1 MNLINL
7 KNKKVLITGGT
18 AGIGLSILESFYKLE
33 ADIFTIGT
41 NVENLKNIQSSFPK
55 IKTSNFNLENHQKIE
70 ELVKE
75 VKEKLGGLDIVIN
88 NAGITKDNLAIR
100 MSDEEWNKVINI
112 NLTAVFLICKYS
124 IKAMMKQDAGSIINI
139 SSIVGHTGN
148 FGQANYSSAKAGIVA
163 MSKSLAKEYAKKNIR
178 INCIS
183 PGFIDTKMTKNIN
196 EEFKKKL
203 IENIPMGF
211 CECCEWRFNID
222 ARRNCKR
229 RCVDYGRWLLSQ
241 RAIQAAADEMAA
253 RLGHVVHFQLSQLP
267 ARDHV
272 SWSGFYTR

>member
-7 KNKKVLITGGT
+7 KNKKVFITGG
-18 AGIGLSILESFYKLE
+18 ASGIGLSILENFYKLD

-41 NVENLKNIQSSFPK
+41 NVENLKTIQNNFPK
-55 IKTSNFNLENHQKIE
+55 IKTSNFNLENLQKIE

-75 VKEKLGGLDIVIN
+75 AKEKLGGLDIVIN

-124 IKAMMKQDAGSIINI
+124 IKVMMKQDSGSIINI

-148 FGQANYSSAKAGIVA
+148 FGQANYSSAKAGIIA

-178 INCIS
+178 VNCIS
-183 PGFIDTKMTKNIN
+183 PGFIDTKMTKSIN

-203 IENIPMGF
+203 IENIPMGKLG
-211 CECCEWRFNID
+211 NGNDI
-222 ARRNCKR
+222 ANCAIFLAS
-229 RCVDYGRWLLSQ
+229 DLSSY
-241 RAIQAAADEMAA
+241 ITGETI
-253 RLGHVVHFQLSQLP
+253 HVNGGMYMS
-267 ARDHV
+267 
-272 SWSGFYTR
+272 

>member
-7 KNKKVLITGGT
+7 KNKKVFITGGT
-18 AGIGLSILESFYKLE
+18 AGIGLSILESLYKLE

-41 NVENLKNIQSSFPK
+41 NVENLMAIQSNFPK
-55 IKTSNFNLENHQKIE
+55 IKTSNFNLENHQKIK

-75 VKEKLGGLDIVIN
+75 VKEKLGGLDVVIN

-100 MSDEEWNKVINI
+100 MSDEEWNQVINI

-124 IKAMMKQDAGSIINI
+124 IKVMMKQDAGSIINI

-203 IENIPMGF
+203 IENIPMGKLGTG
-211 CECCEWRFNID
+211 NDI
-222 ARRNCKR
+222 ANCALFLAS
-229 RCVDYGRWLLSQ
+229 DLSSY
-241 RAIQAAADEMAA
+241 ITGETIHVNGGMYMA
-253 RLGHVVHFQLSQLP
+253 
-267 ARDHV
+267 
-272 SWSGFYTR
+272 

>member
-7 KNKKVLITGGT
+7 KNKKVFITGGT

-41 NVENLKNIQSSFPK
+41 NVENLKIIENNFPK
-55 IKTSNFNLENHQKIE
+55 IKTANFNLENHQKIE

-75 VKEKLGGLDIVIN
+75 AKNKLGGLDIVIN

-183 PGFIDTKMTKNIN
+183 PGFIDTKMTKSIN

-203 IENIPMGF
+203 IENIPMGKLGTG
-211 CECCEWRFNID
+211 NDI
-222 ARRNCKR
+222 ANCALFLAS
-229 RCVDYGRWLLSQ
+229 DLSSY
-241 RAIQAAADEMAA
+241 ITGETIHVNGGMYMA
-253 RLGHVVHFQLSQLP
+253 
-267 ARDHV
+267 
-272 SWSGFYTR
+272 

>member
-7 KNKKVLITGGT
+7 KNKKIFITGGT

-41 NVENLKNIQSSFPK
+41 NVENLKTIQSNFPK
-55 IKTSNFNLENHQKIE
+55 IKTVNFNLENHQKIE

-75 VKEKLGGLDIVIN
+75 AKDKLGGLDIVIN

-203 IENIPMGF
+203 IENIPMGKLGTG
-211 CECCEWRFNID
+211 NDI
-222 ARRNCKR
+222 ANCALFLAS
-229 RCVDYGRWLLSQ
+229 DLSSY
-241 RAIQAAADEMAA
+241 ITGETIHVNGGMYMA
-253 RLGHVVHFQLSQLP
+253 
-267 ARDHV
+267 
-272 SWSGFYTR
+272 

>member
-7 KNKKVLITGGT
+7 KNKKVFITGGT
-18 AGIGLSILESFYKLE
+18 SGIGLSILENFYKLE

-41 NVENLKNIQSSFPK
+41 NVENLKTIQNNFPK

-75 VKEKLGGLDIVIN
+75 AKEKLGGLDIVIN

-100 MSDEEWNKVINI
+100 MSDEEWNKVIII

-124 IKAMMKQDAGSIINI
+124 IKVMMKQDSGSIINI

-148 FGQANYSSAKAGIVA
+148 FGQANYSSAKAGIIA

-178 INCIS
+178 VNCIS

-203 IENIPMGF
+203 IENIPMGKLG
-211 CECCEWRFNID
+211 NGNDI
-222 ARRNCKR
+222 ANCAIFLAS
-229 RCVDYGRWLLSQ
+229 DLSSY
-241 RAIQAAADEMAA
+241 ITGETIHVNGGMYMA
-253 RLGHVVHFQLSQLP
+253 
-267 ARDHV
+267 
-272 SWSGFYTR
+272 

>member
-7 KNKKVLITGGT
+7 KNKKVFITGGT

-41 NVENLKNIQSSFPK
+41 NVENLKTIENNFPK
-55 IKTSNFNLENHQKIE
+55 IKTANFNLENHQNIE

-75 VKEKLGGLDIVIN
+75 AKDKLGGLDIVIN

-203 IENIPMGF
+203 IENIPMGKLGTG
-211 CECCEWRFNID
+211 NDI
-222 ARRNCKR
+222 ANCALFLAS
-229 RCVDYGRWLLSQ
+229 DLSSY
-241 RAIQAAADEMAA
+241 ITGETIHVNGGMYMA
-253 RLGHVVHFQLSQLP
+253 
-267 ARDHV
+267 
-272 SWSGFYTR
+272 

>member
-7 KNKKVLITGGT
+7 KNKKVFITGGT
-18 AGIGLSILESFYKLE
+18 SGIGLSILESLYKLE

-41 NVENLKNIQSSFPK
+41 NVENLTAVQSNFPK

-75 VKEKLGGLDIVIN
+75 AKEKLGGLDIVIN

-124 IKAMMKQDAGSIINI
+124 IKVMMKQDAGSIINI

-148 FGQANYSSAKAGIVA
+148 FGQSNYSSAKAGIVA

-203 IENIPMGF
+203 IENIPMGKLGTG
-211 CECCEWRFNID
+211 NDI
-222 ARRNCKR
+222 ANCALFLAS
-229 RCVDYGRWLLSQ
+229 DLSSY
-241 RAIQAAADEMAA
+241 ITGETI
-253 RLGHVVHFQLSQLP
+253 HVNGGMYMS
-267 ARDHV
+267 
-272 SWSGFYTR
+272 

>member
-7 KNKKVLITGGT
+7 KNKKVFITGGT

-41 NVENLKNIQSSFPK
+41 NVENLKNIQSNFPK
-55 IKTSNFNLENHQKIE
+55 IKTANFNLENHQKIE

-75 VKEKLGGLDIVIN
+75 AKDKLGGLDIVIN

-196 EEFKKKL
+196 EDFKKKL
-203 IENIPMGF
+203 IENIPMGKLGTG
-211 CECCEWRFNID
+211 NDI
-222 ARRNCKR
+222 ANCALFLAS
-229 RCVDYGRWLLSQ
+229 DLSSY
-241 RAIQAAADEMAA
+241 ITGETIHVNGGMYMA
-253 RLGHVVHFQLSQLP
+253 
-267 ARDHV
+267 
-272 SWSGFYTR
+272 

>member
-1 MNLINL
+1 MNFINL

-41 NVENLKNIQSSFPK
+41 NVENLKDIQSSFPK

-112 NLTAVFLICKYS
+112 NLTAVFLICKYRNK
-124 IKAMMKQDAGSIINI
+124 IYPHNFLQLLHAYQNNHNTQLV
-139 SSIVGHTGN
+139 SSLQMI
-148 FGQANYSSAKAGIVA
+148 
-163 MSKSLAKEYAKKNIR
+163 SLACTIHGLCNL
-178 INCIS
+178 
-183 PGFIDTKMTKNIN
+183 F
-196 EEFKKKL
+196 
-203 IENIPMGF
+203 
-211 CECCEWRFNID
+211 
-222 ARRNCKR
+222 
-229 RCVDYGRWLLSQ
+229 
-241 RAIQAAADEMAA
+241 
-253 RLGHVVHFQLSQLP
+253 
-267 ARDHV
+267 
-272 SWSGFYTR
+272 

>member
-7 KNKKVLITGGT
+7 KNKKVFITGGT

-41 NVENLKNIQSSFPK
+41 NIENLKTIQSNFPK
-55 IKTSNFNLENHQKIE
+55 IKTANFNLENHQKIE

-75 VKEKLGGLDIVIN
+75 AKDKLGGLDIVIN

-163 MSKSLAKEYAKKNIR
+163 MSKSLAKEYAKRNIR

-203 IENIPMGF
+203 IENIPMGKLGTG
-211 CECCEWRFNID
+211 NDI
-222 ARRNCKR
+222 ANCALFLAS
-229 RCVDYGRWLLSQ
+229 DLSSY
-241 RAIQAAADEMAA
+241 ITGETIHVNGGMYMA
-253 RLGHVVHFQLSQLP
+253 
-267 ARDHV
+267 
-272 SWSGFYTR
+272 

>member
-7 KNKKVLITGGT
+7 KNKKVFITGGT
-18 AGIGLSILESFYKLE
+18 SGIGLSILENFYKLDS
-33 ADIFTIGT
+33 DIFTIGT
-41 NVENLKNIQSSFPK
+41 NVENLKNIQNNFPK

-75 VKEKLGGLDIVIN
+75 AKEKLGGLDIVIN

-124 IKAMMKQDAGSIINI
+124 IKVMMKQDSGSIINI

-148 FGQANYSSAKAGIVA
+148 FGQANYSSAKAGIIA

-178 INCIS
+178 VNCIS
-183 PGFIDTKMTKNIN
+183 PGFIDTKMTKSIN

-203 IENIPMGF
+203 MENIPMGKLG
-211 CECCEWRFNID
+211 NGNDI
-222 ARRNCKR
+222 ANCAIFLAS
-229 RCVDYGRWLLSQ
+229 DLSSY
-241 RAIQAAADEMAA
+241 ITGETIHVNGGMYMA
-253 RLGHVVHFQLSQLP
+253 
-267 ARDHV
+267 
-272 SWSGFYTR
+272 

>member
-7 KNKKVLITGGT
+7 KNKKVFITGGT
-18 AGIGLSILESFYKLE
+18 AGIGLSILKSFYKLE

-41 NVENLKNIQSSFPK
+41 NVENLKTIQSNFPK
-55 IKTSNFNLENHQKIE
+55 IKTVNFNLENHQKIE

-75 VKEKLGGLDIVIN
+75 AKDKLGGLDIVIN

-203 IENIPMGF
+203 IENIPMGKLGTG
-211 CECCEWRFNID
+211 NDI
-222 ARRNCKR
+222 ANCALFLAS
-229 RCVDYGRWLLSQ
+229 DLSSY
-241 RAIQAAADEMAA
+241 ITGETIHVNGGMYMA
-253 RLGHVVHFQLSQLP
+253 
-267 ARDHV
+267 
-272 SWSGFYTR
+272 

>member
-70 ELVKE
+70 ELIKE

-100 MSDEEWNKVINI
+100 MSHEEWNKVINI

-203 IENIPMGF
+203 IENIPMGKLGTG
-211 CECCEWRFNID
+211 NDI
-222 ARRNCKR
+222 ANCALFLAS
-229 RCVDYGRWLLSQ
+229 DLSSY
-241 RAIQAAADEMAA
+241 ITGETIHVNGGMYMA
-253 RLGHVVHFQLSQLP
+253 
-267 ARDHV
+267 
-272 SWSGFYTR
+272 

>member
-7 KNKKVLITGGT
+7 KNKKVFITGGT

-41 NVENLKNIQSSFPK
+41 NIENLKNIQSNFPK
-55 IKTSNFNLENHQKIE
+55 IKTANFNLENHQKIE

-75 VKEKLGGLDIVIN
+75 AKDKLGGLDIVIN

-124 IKAMMKQDAGSIINI
+124 IKAMIKQDAGSIINI

-163 MSKSLAKEYAKKNIR
+163 MSKSLAKEYAKRNIR

-183 PGFIDTKMTKNIN
+183 PGFIDTNMTKNIN

-203 IENIPMGF
+203 IENIPMGKLGTG
-211 CECCEWRFNID
+211 NDI
-222 ARRNCKR
+222 ANCALFLAS
-229 RCVDYGRWLLSQ
+229 DLSSY
-241 RAIQAAADEMAA
+241 ITGETIHVNGGMYMA
-253 RLGHVVHFQLSQLP
+253 
-267 ARDHV
+267 
-272 SWSGFYTR
+272 

>member
-7 KNKKVLITGGT
+7 KNKKVFITGGT
-18 AGIGLSILESFYKLE
+18 AGIGLSILESLYKLE

-41 NVENLKNIQSSFPK
+41 NVENLTAIQSIFPK

-75 VKEKLGGLDIVIN
+75 AKEKLGGLDVVIN

-124 IKAMMKQDAGSIINI
+124 IKVMMKQDAGSIINI

-203 IENIPMGF
+203 IENIPMGKLGTG
-211 CECCEWRFNID
+211 NDI
-222 ARRNCKR
+222 ANCALFLAS
-229 RCVDYGRWLLSQ
+229 DLSSY
-241 RAIQAAADEMAA
+241 ITGETIHVNGGMYMA
-253 RLGHVVHFQLSQLP
+253 
-267 ARDHV
+267 
-272 SWSGFYTR
+272 

>member
-7 KNKKVLITGGT
+7 KNKKVFITGGT

-41 NVENLKNIQSSFPK
+41 NVENLKIIENNFPK
-55 IKTSNFNLENHQKIE
+55 IKTANFNLENHQKIE

-75 VKEKLGGLDIVIN
+75 AKDKLGGLDIVIN

-124 IKAMMKQDAGSIINI
+124 IKVMMKQDAGSIINI

-203 IENIPMGF
+203 IENIPMGKLGTG
-211 CECCEWRFNID
+211 NDI
-222 ARRNCKR
+222 ANCALFLAS
-229 RCVDYGRWLLSQ
+229 DLSSY
-241 RAIQAAADEMAA
+241 ITGETI
-253 RLGHVVHFQLSQLP
+253 HVNGGMYMS
-267 ARDHV
+267 
-272 SWSGFYTR
+272 

>member
-7 KNKKVLITGGT
+7 KNKKVFITGGT

-41 NVENLKNIQSSFPK
+41 NVENLKTIQSNFPK
-55 IKTSNFNLENHQKIE
+55 IKTSNFNLENHQMIE
-70 ELVKE
+70 GLVKE
-75 VKEKLGGLDIVIN
+75 AKEKLGGLDIVIN

-112 NLTAVFLICKYS
+112 NLTAVFLICKYA
-124 IKAMMKQDAGSIINI
+124 IKAMMKQDSGSIINI

-178 INCIS
+178 VNCIS

-203 IENIPMGF
+203 MENIPMGKLGSV
-211 CECCEWRFNID
+211 EDVAD
-222 ARRNCKR
+222 AVVYLASPASGMVTGSSLV
-229 RCVDYGRWLLSQ
+229 VDGGWT
-241 RAIQAAADEMAA
+241 A
-253 RLGHVVHFQLSQLP
+253 R
-267 ARDHV
+267 
-272 SWSGFYTR
+272 

>member
-7 KNKKVLITGGT
+7 KDKKVFITGGT
-18 AGIGLSILESFYKLE
+18 SGIGLSILKSFYKLE

-41 NVENLKNIQSSFPK
+41 NVENLKTIQNNFPK

-75 VKEKLGGLDIVIN
+75 AKEKLGGLDIVIN

-100 MSDEEWNKVINI
+100 MSDEEWNKVISI

-124 IKAMMKQDAGSIINI
+124 IKVMMKQDSGSIINI

-148 FGQANYSSAKAGIVA
+148 FGQANYSSAKAGIIA

-178 INCIS
+178 VNCIS
-183 PGFIDTKMTKNIN
+183 PGFIDTKMTKSIN

-203 IENIPMGF
+203 IENIPMGKLG
-211 CECCEWRFNID
+211 NGNDI
-222 ARRNCKR
+222 ANCTIFLAS
-229 RCVDYGRWLLSQ
+229 DLSSY
-241 RAIQAAADEMAA
+241 ITGETI
-253 RLGHVVHFQLSQLP
+253 HVNGGMYMP
-267 ARDHV
+267 
-272 SWSGFYTR
+272 

>member
-1 MNLINL
+1 MNLVNL
-7 KNKKVLITGGT
+7 KNKKVFITGGT

-41 NVENLKNIQSSFPK
+41 NVENLKTIQSNFPK
-55 IKTSNFNLENHQKIE
+55 IKTVNFNLENHQKIE

-75 VKEKLGGLDIVIN
+75 AKDKLGGLDIVIN

-203 IENIPMGF
+203 IENIPMGKLGTG
-211 CECCEWRFNID
+211 NDI
-222 ARRNCKR
+222 ANCALFLAS
-229 RCVDYGRWLLSQ
+229 DLSSY
-241 RAIQAAADEMAA
+241 ITGETIHVNGGMYMA
-253 RLGHVVHFQLSQLP
+253 
-267 ARDHV
+267 
-272 SWSGFYTR
+272 

>member
-7 KNKKVLITGGT
+7 KNKKVFITGGT
-18 AGIGLSILESFYKLE
+18 SGIGLSILENFYKLE

-41 NVENLKNIQSSFPK
+41 NVENLKTIQNNFPK

-75 VKEKLGGLDIVIN
+75 AKEKL
-88 NAGITKDNLAIR
+88 
-100 MSDEEWNKVINI
+100 
-112 NLTAVFLICKYS
+112 AVFLICKYS
-124 IKAMMKQDAGSIINI
+124 IKVMMKQDSGSIINI

-148 FGQANYSSAKAGIVA
+148 FGQANYSSAKAGIIA

-178 INCIS
+178 VNCIS

-203 IENIPMGF
+203 IENIPMGKLG
-211 CECCEWRFNID
+211 NGNDI
-222 ARRNCKR
+222 ANCAIFLAS
-229 RCVDYGRWLLSQ
+229 DLSSY
-241 RAIQAAADEMAA
+241 ITGETIHVNGGMYMA
-253 RLGHVVHFQLSQLP
+253 
-267 ARDHV
+267 
-272 SWSGFYTR
+272 

>member
-7 KNKKVLITGGT
+7 KNKKVFITGG
-18 AGIGLSILESFYKLE
+18 ASGIGLSILENFYKLE

-41 NVENLKNIQSSFPK
+41 NVENLKTIQNNFPK

-75 VKEKLGGLDIVIN
+75 AKEKLGGLDIVIN

-124 IKAMMKQDAGSIINI
+124 IKVMMKQDSGSIINI

-148 FGQANYSSAKAGIVA
+148 FGQANYSSAKAGIIA

-178 INCIS
+178 VNCIS

-203 IENIPMGF
+203 IENIPMGKLG
-211 CECCEWRFNID
+211 NGNDI
-222 ARRNCKR
+222 ANCAIFLAS
-229 RCVDYGRWLLSQ
+229 DLSSY
-241 RAIQAAADEMAA
+241 ITGETIHVNGGMYMA
-253 RLGHVVHFQLSQLP
+253 
-267 ARDHV
+267 
-272 SWSGFYTR
+272 

>member
-7 KNKKVLITGGT
+7 KNKKVFITGG
-18 AGIGLSILESFYKLE
+18 ASGIGLSILEIFYKLD

-41 NVENLKNIQSSFPK
+41 NVENLKTIQNNFPK

-75 VKEKLGGLDIVIN
+75 AKEKLGGLDIVIN

-124 IKAMMKQDAGSIINI
+124 IKVMMKQDSGSIINI

-148 FGQANYSSAKAGIVA
+148 FGQANYSSAKAGIIA

-178 INCIS
+178 VNCIS

-203 IENIPMGF
+203 IENIPMGKLG
-211 CECCEWRFNID
+211 NGNDI
-222 ARRNCKR
+222 ANCAIFLAS
-229 RCVDYGRWLLSQ
+229 DLSSY
-241 RAIQAAADEMAA
+241 ITGETIHVNGVMYMA
-253 RLGHVVHFQLSQLP
+253 
-267 ARDHV
+267 
-272 SWSGFYTR
+272 

>member
-7 KNKKVLITGGT
+7 KNKKVFITGGT
-18 AGIGLSILESFYKLE
+18 SGIGFSILENFYKLE

-41 NVENLKNIQSSFPK
+41 NVENLKTIQNNFPK

-75 VKEKLGGLDIVIN
+75 AKEKLDGLDIVIN

-100 MSDEEWNKVINI
+100 MSDEEWNKVISI

-124 IKAMMKQDAGSIINI
+124 IKVMMKQDSGSIINI
-139 SSIVGHTGN
+139 SSSVGHTGN
-148 FGQANYSSAKAGIVA
+148 FGQANYSSAKAGIIA

-178 INCIS
+178 VNCIS
-183 PGFIDTKMTKNIN
+183 PGFIDTKMTKSIN

-203 IENIPMGF
+203 IEKIPLGKLG
-211 CECCEWRFNID
+211 NGNDI
-222 ARRNCKR
+222 ANCA
-229 RCVDYGRWLLSQ
+229 VFLASDLSSY
-241 RAIQAAADEMAA
+241 ITGETIHVNGGMYMA
-253 RLGHVVHFQLSQLP
+253 
-267 ARDHV
+267 
-272 SWSGFYTR
+272 

>member
-7 KNKKVLITGGT
+7 KNKKVFITGGT
-18 AGIGLSILESFYKLE
+18 SGIGLSILENFYKLD

-41 NVENLKNIQSSFPK
+41 NVENLKTIQNNFPK

-75 VKEKLGGLDIVIN
+75 AKEKLGGLDIVIN

-100 MSDEEWNKVINI
+100 MSYEEWNKVINI

-124 IKAMMKQDAGSIINI
+124 IKVMMKQDSGSIINI

-148 FGQANYSSAKAGIVA
+148 FGQANYSSAKAGIIA

-178 INCIS
+178 VNCIS
-183 PGFIDTKMTKNIN
+183 PGFIDTKMTKSIN

-203 IENIPMGF
+203 IENIPMGKLG
-211 CECCEWRFNID
+211 NGNDI
-222 ARRNCKR
+222 ANCAIFLAS
-229 RCVDYGRWLLSQ
+229 DLSSY
-241 RAIQAAADEMAA
+241 ITGETIHVNGGMYMA
-253 RLGHVVHFQLSQLP
+253 
-267 ARDHV
+267 
-272 SWSGFYTR
+272 

>member
-7 KNKKVLITGGT
+7 KNKKVFITGGT
-18 AGIGLSILESFYKLE
+18 SVIGLSILESFYKLE

-41 NVENLKNIQSSFPK
+41 NVENLKTIQNNFPK

-75 VKEKLGGLDIVIN
+75 AKEKLGGLDIVIN

-124 IKAMMKQDAGSIINI
+124 IKVMMKQDSGSIINI

-148 FGQANYSSAKAGIVA
+148 FGQANYSSAKAGIIA

-178 INCIS
+178 VNCIS

-203 IENIPMGF
+203 IENIPMGKLG
-211 CECCEWRFNID
+211 NGNDI
-222 ARRNCKR
+222 ANCAIFLAS
-229 RCVDYGRWLLSQ
+229 DLSSY
-241 RAIQAAADEMAA
+241 ITGETIHVNGGMYMA
-253 RLGHVVHFQLSQLP
+253 
-267 ARDHV
+267 
-272 SWSGFYTR
+272 

>member
-7 KNKKVLITGGT
+7 KSKKVFITGGT

-41 NVENLKNIQSSFPK
+41 NVENLKTIQKNFQK
-55 IKTSNFNLENHQKIE
+55 IKTCNFNLENHQKIE
-70 ELVKE
+70 ELLKE
-75 VKEKLGGLDIVIN
+75 AKEKLGGLDIVIN

-112 NLTAVFLICKYS
+112 NLTAVFLICKHS
-124 IKAMMKQDAGSIINI
+124 IKIMMKQNSGSIINI

-148 FGQANYSSAKAGIVA
+148 FGQANYSSAKAGIIA

-178 INCIS
+178 VNCIS
-183 PGFIDTKMTKNIN
+183 PGFIDTKMTKSIN

-203 IENIPMGF
+203 IENIPMGKLG
-211 CECCEWRFNID
+211 NGNDI
-222 ARRNCKR
+222 ANCA
-229 RCVDYGRWLLSQ
+229 VFLASDLSSY
-241 RAIQAAADEMAA
+241 ITGETIHVNGGMYMA
-253 RLGHVVHFQLSQLP
+253 
-267 ARDHV
+267 
-272 SWSGFYTR
+272 

>member
-7 KNKKVLITGGT
+7 KNKKVFITGGT
-18 AGIGLSILESFYKLE
+18 SGIGLSILENFYKLD

-41 NVENLKNIQSSFPK
+41 NVENLKTIQNNFPK

-75 VKEKLGGLDIVIN
+75 AKEKLGGLDIVIN

-124 IKAMMKQDAGSIINI
+124 IKVMMKQDSGSIINI

-148 FGQANYSSAKAGIVA
+148 FGQANYSSAKAGIIA

-178 INCIS
+178 VNCIS
-183 PGFIDTKMTKNIN
+183 PGFIDTKMTKIIN

-203 IENIPMGF
+203 IENIPMGKLG
-211 CECCEWRFNID
+211 NGNDI
-222 ARRNCKR
+222 ANCAIFLAS
-229 RCVDYGRWLLSQ
+229 DLSSY
-241 RAIQAAADEMAA
+241 ITGETIHVNGGMYMA
-253 RLGHVVHFQLSQLP
+253 
-267 ARDHV
+267 
-272 SWSGFYTR
+272 

>member
-7 KNKKVLITGGT
+7 KNKKVFITGGT

-41 NVENLKNIQSSFPK
+41 NVENLKIIENNFPK
-55 IKTSNFNLENHQKIE
+55 IKTANFNLENHQKIE

-75 VKEKLGGLDIVIN
+75 AKDKLGGLDIVIN

-183 PGFIDTKMTKNIN
+183 PGFIDTKMTKSIN

-203 IENIPMGF
+203 IENIPMGKLGTG
-211 CECCEWRFNID
+211 NDI
-222 ARRNCKR
+222 ANCALFLAS
-229 RCVDYGRWLLSQ
+229 DLSSY
-241 RAIQAAADEMAA
+241 ITGETIHVNGGMYMA
-253 RLGHVVHFQLSQLP
+253 
-267 ARDHV
+267 
-272 SWSGFYTR
+272 

>member
-7 KNKKVLITGGT
+7 KNKKVFITGGT
-18 AGIGLSILESFYKLE
+18 SGIGLSILENFYKLD

-41 NVENLKNIQSSFPK
+41 NVENLKTIQNNFPK

-75 VKEKLGGLDIVIN
+75 AKEKLGGLDIVIN

-124 IKAMMKQDAGSIINI
+124 IKAMMKQDSGSIINI

-148 FGQANYSSAKAGIVA
+148 FGQANYSSAKAGIIA

-178 INCIS
+178 VNCIS

-203 IENIPMGF
+203 IENIPMGKLG
-211 CECCEWRFNID
+211 NGNDI
-222 ARRNCKR
+222 ANCAIFLAS
-229 RCVDYGRWLLSQ
+229 DLSSY
-241 RAIQAAADEMAA
+241 ITGETIHVNGGMYMA
-253 RLGHVVHFQLSQLP
+253 
-267 ARDHV
+267 
-272 SWSGFYTR
+272 

>member
-7 KNKKVLITGGT
+7 KNKKVFITGGT

-41 NVENLKNIQSSFPK
+41 NVENLKTIQSNFPK
-55 IKTSNFNLENHQKIE
+55 IKTANFNLENHQKIE

-75 VKEKLGGLDIVIN
+75 AKDKLGGLDIVIN

-203 IENIPMGF
+203 IENIPMGKLGTGDD
-211 CECCEWRFNID
+211 I
-222 ARRNCKR
+222 ANCALFLAS
-229 RCVDYGRWLLSQ
+229 DLSSY
-241 RAIQAAADEMAA
+241 ITGETIHVNGGMYMA
-253 RLGHVVHFQLSQLP
+253 
-267 ARDHV
+267 
-272 SWSGFYTR
+272 

>member
-7 KNKKVLITGGT
+7 KNKKVFITGGT
-18 AGIGLSILESFYKLE
+18 AGIGLCILESFYKLE

-41 NVENLKNIQSSFPK
+41 NVENLKTIEYNFPK
-55 IKTSNFNLENHQKIE
+55 IKTANFNLENHQKIE

-75 VKEKLGGLDIVIN
+75 AKDKLGGLDIVIN

-183 PGFIDTKMTKNIN
+183 PGFIDTKMTKSIN

-203 IENIPMGF
+203 IENIPMGKLGTG
-211 CECCEWRFNID
+211 NDI
-222 ARRNCKR
+222 ANCALFLAS
-229 RCVDYGRWLLSQ
+229 DLSSY
-241 RAIQAAADEMAA
+241 ITGETIHVNGGMYMA
-253 RLGHVVHFQLSQLP
+253 
-267 ARDHV
+267 
-272 SWSGFYTR
+272 

>member
-7 KNKKVLITGGT
+7 KNKKVFITGGT
-18 AGIGLSILESFYKLE
+18 SGIGFSILENFYKLE

-41 NVENLKNIQSSFPK
+41 NVENLKTIQNNFPK

-70 ELVKE
+70 ELLKE
-75 VKEKLGGLDIVIN
+75 AKEKLGGLDIVIN

-112 NLTAVFLICKYS
+112 NLTAVFLICKHS
-124 IKAMMKQDAGSIINI
+124 IKVMMKQNSGSIINI

-148 FGQANYSSAKAGIVA
+148 FGQANYSSAKAGIIA

-178 INCIS
+178 VNCIS
-183 PGFIDTKMTKNIN
+183 PGFIDTKMTKSIN

-203 IENIPMGF
+203 IENIPMGKLG
-211 CECCEWRFNID
+211 NGNDI
-222 ARRNCKR
+222 ANCA
-229 RCVDYGRWLLSQ
+229 VFLASDLSSY
-241 RAIQAAADEMAA
+241 ITGETIHVNGGMYMA
-253 RLGHVVHFQLSQLP
+253 
-267 ARDHV
+267 
-272 SWSGFYTR
+272 

>member
-7 KNKKVLITGGT
+7 KNKKVFITGGT

-41 NVENLKNIQSSFPK
+41 NVENLKTIKNNFPK
-55 IKTSNFNLENHQKIE
+55 IKTANFNLENHQKIE

-75 VKEKLGGLDIVIN
+75 AKDKLGGLDIVIN

-203 IENIPMGF
+203 IENIPMGKLGTG
-211 CECCEWRFNID
+211 NDI
-222 ARRNCKR
+222 ANCALFLAS
-229 RCVDYGRWLLSQ
+229 DLSSY
-241 RAIQAAADEMAA
+241 ITGETIHVNGGMYMA
-253 RLGHVVHFQLSQLP
+253 
-267 ARDHV
+267 
-272 SWSGFYTR
+272 

>member
-7 KNKKVLITGGT
+7 KNKKVFITGGT
-18 AGIGLSILESFYKLE
+18 SGIGLSILESLYKLE

-41 NVENLKNIQSSFPK
+41 NVENLTAVQSNFPK

-75 VKEKLGGLDIVIN
+75 AKDKLGGLDIVIN

-124 IKAMMKQDAGSIINI
+124 IKVMMKQDAGSIINI

-203 IENIPMGF
+203 IENIPMGKLGTG
-211 CECCEWRFNID
+211 NDI
-222 ARRNCKR
+222 ANCALFLAS
-229 RCVDYGRWLLSQ
+229 DLSSY
-241 RAIQAAADEMAA
+241 ITGETI
-253 RLGHVVHFQLSQLP
+253 HVNGGMYMS
-267 ARDHV
+267 
-272 SWSGFYTR
+272 

>member
-7 KNKKVLITGGT
+7 KNKKVFITGGT

-41 NVENLKNIQSSFPK
+41 NVENLKTIQSNFPK
-55 IKTSNFNLENHQKIE
+55 IKTVNFNLENHQKIE

-75 VKEKLGGLDIVIN
+75 AKDKLGGLDIVIN

-112 NLTAVFLICKYS
+112 NLTAVFLVCKYS

-203 IENIPMGF
+203 IENIPMGKLGTG
-211 CECCEWRFNID
+211 NDI
-222 ARRNCKR
+222 ANCALFLAS
-229 RCVDYGRWLLSQ
+229 DLSSY
-241 RAIQAAADEMAA
+241 ITGETIHVNGGMYMA
-253 RLGHVVHFQLSQLP
+253 
-267 ARDHV
+267 
-272 SWSGFYTR
+272 

>member
-7 KNKKVLITGGT
+7 KNKKVFITGGT

-41 NVENLKNIQSSFPK
+41 NVENLKTIQSNFPK
-55 IKTSNFNLENHQKIE
+55 IKTVNFNLENNQKIE

-75 VKEKLGGLDIVIN
+75 AKDKLGGLDIVIN

-203 IENIPMGF
+203 IENIPMGKLGTG
-211 CECCEWRFNID
+211 NDI
-222 ARRNCKR
+222 ANCALFLAS
-229 RCVDYGRWLLSQ
+229 DLSSY
-241 RAIQAAADEMAA
+241 ITGETIHVNGGMYMA
-253 RLGHVVHFQLSQLP
+253 
-267 ARDHV
+267 
-272 SWSGFYTR
+272 